1 MTKTRPCLTTCFR
14 HSSCRHLPRK
24 IRGIAPT
31 LQAIRRHCKAVGT
44 GAVTNSTPTWTGRGG
59 VAAQLAAGI
68 ALAVASWLHVGCRS
82 HRIGGEIPPDQAIH
96 DLRREKAQLIRE
108 VEDLERKLELR
119 VAQIDALE
127 QQSEAASAHDPGGPR
142 EDLPMVVAIDFGRYS
157 GPVDTDDDG
166 QDDLIRIFVHTL
178 DQEGRFLPVAGY
190 ADVQAVAME
199 PDRPPVVVSRRQINS
214 AALNDA
220 YRSSFMGTHYRIEL
234 TLPNE
239 VAGRQVTVKVSIT
252 DARSGAT
259 VSGEQPMLIT
269 TATSRRKAKR

>member
-1 MTKTRPCLTTCFR
+1 MTCFR
-14 HSSCRHLPRK
+14 HLSCRHLPRK
-24 IRGIAPT
+24 IRGIAPA
-31 LQAIRRHCKAVGT
+31 LQATRRHRKAVGA
-44 GAVTNSTPTWTGRGG
+44 GAVTNSFPARTGRTGI
-59 VAAQLAAGI
+59 AARLVAGI
-68 ALAVASWLHVGCRS
+68 ALAVTSWLHVGCRS

-96 DLRREKAQLIRE
+96 DLRLEKAQLIME

-127 QQSEAASAHDPGGPR
+127 QQSEAASAHDPGVPSK
-142 EDLPMVVAIDFGRYS
+142 DLPMVVAIDFGRYS

-178 DQEGRFLPVAGY
+178 DQEGRFLPVAGH

-269 TATSRRKAKR
+269 TATSRRKTER